1 MLARGKLN
9 STETLITSVTKNA
22 LRSSMKK
29 RNKEDWLKTMRLMK
43 SDAEKDKAMKEDK
56 WIRTNKIIMHN
67 DGNASSYFL

>member
-56 WIRTNKIIMHN
+56 
-67 DGNASSYFL
+67 